1 MAHSFD
7 PAPLQA
13 FFEEAKEQLGIELKY
28 LSDNPKFPIQLA
40 SAPEGLSR
48 NKCVE
53 LLQFIKTQVDLR
65 DNEIGELYASKTG
78 HGKYVLDIR
87 MECAKALADVYA
99 LSTFYPHEEEEPT
112 PVRQPKKHKKSEEP
126 GHAKQR
132 KGGKADSDEDEED

>member
-13 FFEEAKEQLGIELKY
+13 FFEEVKEQLGIGLKY
-28 LSDNPKFPIQLA
+28 LSDNPKFPIQLEA
-40 SAPEGLSR
+40 APDGISR

-65 DNEIGELYASKTG
+65 DNEIGELYASKKG
-78 HGKYVLDIR
+78 GGKYVLDIR

-99 LSTFYPHEEEEPT
+99 LSTFYPHEEDEPA
-112 PVRQPKKHKKSEEP
+112 PIRQPKKHKKSEEQ
-126 GHAKQR
+126 GHQKDK
-132 KGGKADSDEDEED
+132 KGGKKEINENEED